1 VVENPIYQSDQG
13 LLAQYSI
20 VVNKSCKDDS
30 YNNALMERFNRT
42 LTTEYLE
49 QASYQKHAQERWL
62 IFEHLE
68 TFYHRQRLHSSP
80 EYVSPLTSEL

>member
-1 VVENPIYQSDQG
+1 MVENPIYQSDQG

-42 LTTEYLE
+42 LAIEYLE
-49 QASYQKHAQERWL
+49 QAS
-62 IFEHLE
+62 
-68 TFYHRQRLHSSP
+68 
-80 EYVSPLTSEL
+80 